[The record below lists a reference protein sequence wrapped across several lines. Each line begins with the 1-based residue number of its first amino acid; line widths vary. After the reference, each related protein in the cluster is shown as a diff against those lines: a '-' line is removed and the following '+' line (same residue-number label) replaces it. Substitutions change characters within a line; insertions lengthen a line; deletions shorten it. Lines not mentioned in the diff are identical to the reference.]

1 MKAFNFH
8 SCSVSF
14 QITSYTYISYFQEFL
29 VFQNLLIIKEECT
42 IKP

>member
-8 SCSVSF
+8 SCSGSF
-14 QITSYTYISYFQEFL
+14 QITSYAYISYSQQFL
-29 VFQNLLIIKEECT
+29 VFQYLIIKEECT